1 MRIPPIEL
9 QSTNRRVDAQEIY
22 KGKTVNLTLLQDA
35 AHIPPLSAITSVAV
49 VPFVEHGVIVSTVLD
64 RGLDIPGGH
73 VEAIDEDAAATAL
86 RECIEET
93 AATLETPLTLIGLI
107 ESDFGETPTYMVITA
122 AKVRE
127 LHPFE
132 KLHEAHARELVST
145 AEFLARYDAGS
156 KEMMTE
162 IIRRAERSVG
172 ERIDTET

>member
-1 MRIPPIEL
+1 MKTPPTEL
-9 QSTNRRVDAQEIY
+9 QIVNRRIDAREVY
-22 KGKTVNLTLLQDA
+22 KGKMVRLTLLKDV

-49 VPFVEHGVIVSTVLD
+49 VPFAERGVIVATVLD

-73 VEAIDEDAAATAL
+73 VEATDEDATAVAL

-127 LHPFE
+127 LHPFK

-162 IIRRAERSVG
+162 IIRRAERA
-172 ERIDTET
+172 IFFL